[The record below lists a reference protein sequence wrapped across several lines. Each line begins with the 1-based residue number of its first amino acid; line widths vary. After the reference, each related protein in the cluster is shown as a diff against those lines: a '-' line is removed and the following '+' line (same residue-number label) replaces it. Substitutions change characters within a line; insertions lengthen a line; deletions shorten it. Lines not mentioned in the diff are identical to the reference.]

1 MLIKVIIDNDLNCAI
16 FVPYYAL
23 HIRKG
28 SMYIKQTVLR
38 NFLVNGLLKQQEKS
52 MAMFF
57 LICHLQWS
65 KEKGQTMINKTLHRK
80 LKIE

>member
-57 LICHLQWS
+57 LICHLNQVDV
-65 KEKGQTMINKTLHRK
+65 
-80 LKIE
+80 

>member
-16 FVPYYAL
+16 FVQYDAL

-28 SMYIKQTVLR
+28 R

-57 LICHLQWS
+57 LICHLNQVDV
-65 KEKGQTMINKTLHRK
+65 
-80 LKIE
+80 